1 MAKQRFFTYYIVS
14 EAQGH
19 TIIVPGSI
27 QPPCE
32 REKTNL
38 FSGRGSRTWVSKH
51 LTSLLTNS

>member
-19 TIIVPGSI
+19 TIIVPRSI

-32 REKTNL
+32 REKTKLIQWLRESNL
-38 FSGRGSRTWVSKH
+38 GEQAPHKPTY
-51 LTSLLTNS
+51 